1 MDSAARSVSKLM
13 TGILVAALL
22 VACAPPSSAP
32 APTATSTGGSITP
45 TTSVPTQTAPPSPT
59 ATPFP
64 TATVALGPTRYTN
77 TELGYSLDLPAG
89 WRRAVCSAGVVT
101 TSPLMASEIFVGVPE
116 TEEQITGGARMVVVQ
131 VVDAQGLTPQAW
143 LQQNASQPDVR
154 VEPAKLG
161 DHPGARASVGAPA
174 VTYAL
179 AFAARGWIYGIERP
193 YFGAEDEELRRII
206 ERLQILND
214 ATLGRGVIA
223 TPIPRSIEGLVDA
236 IADAFAKKDVN
247 AIAEAM
253 TPCVTVGAVPGD
265 ATLLSRAAYLTSLAA
280 EFSAGTSVRVQ
291 SRPIEND
298 PNSGQF
304 VRSTWSKAGEPDR
317 RVDLRLRSQ
326 GDRWSL
332 SAVLFRAPGN

>member
-1 MDSAARSVSKLM
+1 MDSAARSVARL
-13 TGILVAALL
+13 TIGTLVGALI
-22 VACAPPSSAP
+22 VACSPPSSAP
-32 APTATSTGGSITP
+32 APTATTSGGSLAPTTAVATP
-45 TTSVPTQTAPPSPT
+45 TASPS
-59 ATPFP
+59 P
-64 TATVALGPTRYTN
+64 TATVALGLTRYTN
-77 TELGYSLDLPAG
+77 TELGYSVDLPAG

-101 TSPLMASEIFVGVPE
+101 TSPLVASEIFVGVPE
-116 TEEQITGGARMVVVQ
+116 VEEQITGGARMVIVQ
-131 VVDAQGLTPQAW
+131 VRDAQGLTPLAW
-143 LQQNASQPDVR
+143 LQQSASQPDVR
-154 VEPAKLG
+154 VEPVTLG
-161 DHPGARASVGAPA
+161 DRPGARASVGAPA

-193 YFGAEDEELRRII
+193 YFGAEDEELRGII
-206 ERLQILND
+206 ATLQILSD
-214 ATLGRGVIA
+214 ATLGRGATA

-236 IADAFAKKDVN
+236 TADAFAKRDLN
-247 AIAEAM
+247 AIAELM

-265 ATLLSRAAYLTSLAA
+265 ATLLSRSGYLTSLAA

-298 PNSGQF
+298 PNFGRF

>member
-1 MDSAARSVSKLM
+1 MGSAAGFVPRL
-13 TGILVAALL
+13 TIATLVGALI
-22 VACAPPSSAP
+22 VACSPPSSAP
-32 APTATSTGGSITP
+32 APTVTTSGGSLAPTTAVATP
-45 TTSVPTQTAPPSPT
+45 TALPS
-59 ATPFP
+59 P
-64 TATVALGPTRYTN
+64 TATVALGLTRYTN
-77 TELGYSLDLPAG
+77 TELGYSVDLPAG
-89 WRRAVCSAGVVT
+89 WRRAVCSAGLVT
-101 TSPLMASEIFVGVPE
+101 TAPLVASEIFVGVPE
-116 TEEQITGGARMVVVQ
+116 VEEQITGGARMVVVH
-131 VVDAQGLTPQAW
+131 VIDAQGLTPLAW

-154 VEPAKLG
+154 LEPTTLS
-161 DHPGARASVGAPA
+161 DRPGVRAFAEATG

-193 YFGAEDEELRRII
+193 YFGAEDEELRRLIGT
-206 ERLQILND
+206 LQILSD
-214 ATLGRGVIA
+214 ATLGRGATA

-236 IADAFAKKDVN
+236 TADAFAKKDLN

-265 ATLLSRAAYLTSLAA
+265 AMLLSRAAYLTSLAA

-298 PNSGQF
+298 PNFGRF

-317 RVDLRLRSQ
+317 RVDLRLRAQ